1 VLHCPF
7 YYRPLVAPCPSVV
20 VIHDLLPV
28 THPEWFPRRGRHP
41 FAELML
47 WSARYAAAVI
57 TPSRAVLEELEAVA
71 GPLGGR
77 GRAIPHGVDGAR
89 FRPRSG
95 EELAALQERL
105 GVRPPY
111 LVMLGSLQPR
121 RGIETALGALAI
133 LLERRP
139 ELRLVI
145 AGKSEHPW
153 GAVPARLAHRVV
165 LTGYLADA
173 DLPPLLA
180 GAAAALALS
189 RGEGFDLPLLEALA
203 CGTPVV
209 ASDIAV
215 HREHFAAWARLVP
228 AGDAEAVAS
237 AVEAVLESPP
247 SAGERD
253 RQAAAVRGRFR
264 WRAAARAYV
273 AVWREA
279 AGGNAGETGRGG
291 GLVRLAGG
299 FAGVP
304 GRPAGGTAGAGG
316 RGRRQR
322 VDGRLRGARPGAVRR
337 PGAAGGPGAEHR
349 LRRGL
354 QPGPGGP
361 AGGGGRGCVHEPG
374 RGR

>member
-1 VLHCPF
+1 MDVIEVAVDTRPMMGAPTGVGRVLEGLLQGLEENGAPGVRLRLLRPRRPGRMLPWVQLGLPAGARGADVLHCPF

-253 RQAAAVRGRFR
+253 RQAAAVRGGFR

-279 AGGNAGETGRGG
+279 AGGK
-291 GLVRLAGG
+291 
-299 FAGVP
+299 
-304 GRPAGGTAGAGG
+304 
-316 RGRRQR
+316 RR
-322 VDGRLRGARPGAVRR
+322 
-337 PGAAGGPGAEHR
+337 
-349 LRRGL
+349 
-354 QPGPGGP
+354 
-361 AGGGGRGCVHEPG
+361 
-374 RGR
+374 